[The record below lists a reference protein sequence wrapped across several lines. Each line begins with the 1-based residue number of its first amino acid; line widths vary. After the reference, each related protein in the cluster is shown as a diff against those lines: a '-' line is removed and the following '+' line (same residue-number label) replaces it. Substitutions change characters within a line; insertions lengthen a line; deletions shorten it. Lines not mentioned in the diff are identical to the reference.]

1 MITEDQSAVVDF
13 LTTPST
19 HHGDSVER
27 VETHA
32 AIVFLA
38 GARAWKL
45 KRAVCY
51 DYLDFSTVE
60 RRREMCEAEV
70 RVNRRAAPQI
80 YRGVVAITRQ
90 ADGTLALGGSGTAV
104 DWVVEMS
111 RFDQEQLFDRLAA
124 RQALDG
130 AVMARLASVVAAFHA
145 QAEPCP
151 DYGGADAMIRVVDGN
166 EAGRGEHGA
175 SFLDRATCRRVSD
188 ESRALVARDRSRLEA
203 RRRSGHVRRCH
214 GDLHLRNIVLLDGEP
229 TLFDGV
235 EFNDEFACID
245 VLYDLAF
252 LLMDLQRRGLAGHAN
267 LVLNRYLAE
276 TGDRRA
282 MALLPLFLS
291 CRAAIRAKTSA
302 TAAAMQHD
310 DQRGR
315 ELQQLSSRYLT
326 MAERFLHPPAPML
339 MAVGGLSGTGKSTLA
354 RHLAPG
360 LGAVPGA
367 VILRTDELRKELFG
381 ARRSG
386 PLGPEGYT
394 ASASTRVY
402 ELLASRAAELL
413 AAGHCVIADGVFHR
427 SADRARIEH
436 VARAVGV
443 PFLGF
448 WLQAPASVLLARVA
462 SRRGDVS
469 DAGPDV
475 VRKQLAEPTGAVTW
489 RALDASGAENAVAR
503 EAGHLAAVE
512 ALRRPPPPM
521 NTSPRTP
528 I

>member
-1 MITEDQSAVVDF
+1 
-13 LTTPST
+13 
-19 HHGDSVER
+19 
-27 VETHA
+27 
-32 AIVFLA
+32 
-38 GARAWKL
+38 
-45 KRAVCY
+45 
-51 DYLDFSTVE
+51 
-60 RRREMCEAEV
+60 
-70 RVNRRAAPQI
+70 
-80 YRGVVAITRQ
+80 
-90 ADGTLALGGSGTAV
+90 
-104 DWVVEMS
+104 
-111 RFDQEQLFDRLAA
+111 
-124 RQALDG
+124 
-130 AVMARLASVVAAFHA
+130 
-145 QAEPCP
+145 
-151 DYGGADAMIRVVDGN
+151 
-166 EAGRGEHGA
+166 
-175 SFLDRATCRRVSD
+175 
-188 ESRALVARDRSRLEA
+188 
-203 RRRSGHVRRCH
+203 
-214 GDLHLRNIVLLDGEP
+214 
-229 TLFDGV
+229 
-235 EFNDEFACID
+235 
-245 VLYDLAF
+245 
-252 LLMDLQRRGLAGHAN
+252 
-267 LVLNRYLAE
+267 VLNRYLAE

-413 AAGHCVIADGVFHR
+413 AAGHCVIADGVFHC

-443 PFLGF
+443 PFLGV